1 MLLIVKIYNTFYV
14 VFNNFT
20 LNNTYYY
27 FCLILCDIDRLIL
40 RISQFLFLCIFNK
53 YFKLSIITIYCI
65 LYIIFNDR
73 LISRINRIF
82 LYVFIFGIFYVVNYH
97 DLYSLRPYLLVH
109 ISFFGCPYLV
119 VHFDKSRKDNK
130 FFPIIPLFTLLEN
143 CKSVCC
149 FPPIYFTWIQIS
161 GCNFEVTSCHKGK
174 IVTSLC

>member
-1 MLLIVKIYNTFYV
+1 MLLIVKNYNTFYV

-40 RISQFLFLCIFNK
+40 RISQFLFFCFFNK

-82 LYVFIFGIFYVVNYH
+82 LNVFIFEIFYVVNYH
-97 DLYSLRPYLLVH
+97 DLQYFYDRLTSRINGIFCIFFKTYFMLSIIMIYS
-109 ISFFGCPYLV
+109 I
-119 VHFDKSRKDNK
+119 
-130 FFPIIPLFTLLEN
+130 FTQFLNIKNL
-143 CKSVCC
+143 K
-149 FPPIYFTWIQIS
+149 
-161 GCNFEVTSCHKGK
+161 K
-174 IVTSLC
+174 